1 MRIYNLF
8 PLLAGP
14 FKDWNT
20 HLIGAAEMGF
30 NWIFVN
36 PIQKLGSSGSLCSIA
51 DYFAINPVLCS
62 SGKQSPEDQ
71 VRTMIAEADKVGLGM
86 MIDLVINHC
95 AYDSELLHKHPEW
108 FVKEN
113 GRIANPYCMHD
124 GQKVVWGDL
133 AQFDH
138 HHSGDAEGLYLYCRD
153 IVGYLLDMGFK
164 GFRCDAAYQ
173 IPPNFWRRLIADV
186 KKVQP
191 EAKFVAETLGC
202 SPEQTR
208 QTAQAGFDAVF
219 NSSKWWDF
227 DSPWMMEQYHLTRDV
242 APSISFAESHD
253 TPRLYAEQHGNL
265 DAVKQRYLF
274 SALFSAGVMMPMG
287 FEFGFSKPLHV
298 VNTKPS
304 DWEQTDV
311 DITAFIREV
320 NLIKSHYRVFQE
332 ESITEVWN
340 CSNPALLVIWK
351 ASAYDH
357 SQALIILNKDV
368 WNRQHCW
375 IENLHHYVQ
384 HAPVLVDVSPQWP
397 MEFLPAPFEY
407 ELLPGMARVFV
418 TGPRVEDT
426 EK

>member
-36 PIQKLGSSGSLCSIA
+36 PIQKLGSSGSLYSIA

-71 VRTMIAEADKVGLGM
+71 VRKMIAEAEKVGLGM

-153 IVGYLLDMGFK
+153 IVGYLLDLGFK

-191 EAKFVAETLGC
+191 DAKFVAETLGC

-253 TPRLYAEQHGNL
+253 TPRLYAEQRGNL

-274 SALFSAGVMMPMG
+274 SALFSAGVIIPMG

>member
-14 FKDWNT
+14 FENWNN
-20 HLIGAAEMGF
+20 HFVGAAEMGF
-30 NWIFVN
+30 NWVFVN
-36 PIQKLGSSGSLCSIA
+36 PIQKLGASGSLYSIA
-51 DYFAINPVLCS
+51 DYLSINPVFCS
-62 SGKQSPEDQ
+62 NGNESPEDQ
-71 VRTMIAEADKVGLGM
+71 VRTMVAEAQKLGLNM
-86 MIDLVINHC
+86 MIDLVINHS
-95 AYDSELLHKHPEW
+95 AYDSALLKKHPEW

-113 GRIANPYCMHD
+113 GRVANPFCMHD
-124 GQKVVWGDL
+124 GQKVVWKDL

-138 HHSGDAEGLYLYCRD
+138 HHSSDAEGLYRYCRD
-153 IVGYLLDMGFK
+153 IVAYLLTLGFK

-173 IPPNFWRRLIADV
+173 IPSTFWKRLIAEV

-191 EAKFVAETLGC
+191 DAVFVAETLGC

-208 QTAQAGFDAVF
+208 QTAQSGFDAVF

-227 DSPWMMEQYHLTRDV
+227 ESPWLMEQYHLTRDV

-253 TPRLYAEQHGNL
+253 TPRLFAEQHGNL
-265 DAVKQRYLF
+265 DAIKQRYLF
-274 SALFSAGVMMPMG
+274 SALFSMGVMMPIG
-287 FEFGFSKPLHV
+287 FEFGFTKPLNV
-298 VNTKPS
+298 VNTKPT

-311 DITAFIREV
+311 DITAFIRDV

-340 CSNPALLVIWK
+340 SSNPSVLVMWK
-351 ASAYDH
+351 ASVRDS

-368 WNRQHCW
+368 WNRQHCR
-375 IENLHHYVQ
+375 IDNLLHYVQ
-384 HAPVLVDVSPQWP
+384 HAPSLVDVSPQWP
-397 MEFLPAPFEY
+397 MDFLPVPFEY

-418 TGPRVEDT
+418 TGAKVADD
-426 EK
+426 K